1 MQLRHYFSILRRFW
15 LLIVAL
21 PLVVGLVSL
30 ALALVQP
37 PTYSSQASLMVTQT
51 PRIPAGTAEFPDFN
65 LNHSWLGSEFILD
78 DLPQVVT
85 SRAFAEDV
93 SELLAAQGY
102 EVAPEQVQHGMEAE
116 VLHRLVTIDVT
127 AVQPQQAEAMARGAV
142 EALQVNGLHYWDRAS
157 GEDNGLSIAVLNPAT
172 PAASLQGTSQLVLE
186 VGLRVALA
194 LAAAVGIAFLWY
206 YLDDTVRDQRQAET
220 WIGMPVVGVIPK
232 E

>member
-1 MQLRHYFSILRRFW
+1 LS
-15 LLIVAL
+15 
-21 PLVVGLVSL
+21 
-30 ALALVQP
+30 
-37 PTYSSQASLMVTQT
+37 
-51 PRIPAGTAEFPDFN
+51 
-65 LNHSWLGSEFILD
+65 HSWLGSEFIVD

-93 SELLAAQGY
+93 SELLVAQGY
-102 EVAPEQVQHGMEAE
+102 EIAPEQVQYGMEAE

-127 AVQPQQAEAMARGAV
+127 ADQPQQAEAMARGAV
-142 EALQVNGLHYWDRAS
+142 EALQVNGLRYWDRAS
-157 GEDNGLSIAVLNPAT
+157 GEDNGLSIAVLTPAT

-194 LAAAVGIAFLWY
+194 LAAAIGIAFLWY
-206 YLDDTVRDQRQAET
+206 YLDDTVRDQRQAEA